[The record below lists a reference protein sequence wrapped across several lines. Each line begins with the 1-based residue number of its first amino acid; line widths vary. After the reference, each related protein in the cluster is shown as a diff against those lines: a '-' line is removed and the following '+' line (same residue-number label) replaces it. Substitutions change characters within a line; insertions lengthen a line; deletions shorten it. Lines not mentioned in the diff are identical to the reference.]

1 MRVDKLYDTIIFTC
15 GEVPKRPK
23 GADSKSARRVKPCV
37 GSNPTF
43 SAIIL
48 NIQRFLQRNRFFVSI
63 NGFGNIKGTESK
75 EKRALA
81 SSLPDGD

>member
-1 MRVDKLYDTIIFTC
+1 MLCATIIFTC

-43 SAIIL
+43 SAINKQL
-48 NIQRFLQRNRFFVSI
+48 NDSI
-63 NGFGNIKGTESK
+63 TESFFLYFMLGGPFD
-75 EKRALA
+75 EYTEAAFNR
-81 SSLPDGD
+81 